1 MGDALGLASLASMV
15 SLSGIGL
22 LVRSAGLFSA
32 LSSDSNSW
40 ESVIPSLVF
49 GGGGG
54 SVIPSSVFGGGG
66 FGVPSGGGGRSVG
79 ELSGLVG
86 PTLFE
91 FPFTEVY
98 ATRLLSPVMLIEE
111 FALLAAGLGGT
122 SAASVNPG
130 MFASRSMVDVS
141 VGMRVRVEAEE
152 LFLPPRW
159 DRPPGCR
166 RPVPLVGWGMGLP
179 DPVVKAR
186 LGVLYGLFAGMV
198 W

>member
-1 MGDALGLASLASMV
+1 MASSASLIA
-15 SLSGIGL
+15 LSGVGL
-22 LVRSAGLFSA
+22 LVRLSAALFSA
-32 LSSDSNSW
+32 LFSDSNSW

-54 SVIPSSVFGGGG
+54 SVMPSSVFEGGAG
-66 FGVPSGGGGRSVG
+66 FGVPSGGGGRPVG

-122 SAASVNPG
+122 SAASVRPG
-130 MFASRSMVDVS
+130 MFAS
-141 VGMRVRVEAEE
+141 
-152 LFLPPRW
+152 
-159 DRPPGCR
+159 
-166 RPVPLVGWGMGLP
+166 
-179 DPVVKAR
+179 
-186 LGVLYGLFAGMV
+186 
-198 W
+198 